1 MNQNKWSMPGV
12 LLRIEGVAVLLTA
25 VYLYHYLS
33 YSWLAFA
40 LLLLFPDLAI
50 IVYAINK
57 KAGTI
62 AYNLLHTYTFPL
74 VLAVVSFAI
83 ASSIGLQIA
92 LIWIAHIGMD
102 RTVGYGLKYTTDFKD
117 THLNR
122 V

>member
-1 MNQNKWSMPGV
+1 MNQNKWSMPSV
-12 LLRIEGVAVLLTA
+12 LLRIEGIAVLITA
-25 VYLYHYLS
+25 VFLYYHLS
-33 YSWLAFA
+33 YNWLAFA

-57 KAGTI
+57 RWGAI

-74 VLAVVSFAI
+74 ALAMVSFAI
-83 ASSIGLQIA
+83 SSSWGLQIA